1 LTPKAAHWAAFG
13 VFTHSRDKGEGLWV
27 TPEKR
32 DFGDKNNFL
41 AKLFANIKK
50 ILYLCGDFEKH
61 PKYQRLRHYFC
72 MQQPTAYQYFTT
84 GLTSVNRV
92 YAL

>member
-1 LTPKAAHWAAFG
+1 MTY
-13 VFTHSRDKGEGLWV
+13 TS
-27 TPEKR
+27 EKR